1 MAVQSDTSRIQYTGN
16 NSTVTT
22 YAVPF
27 VFLEASHLSAVAR
40 VTATGVES
48 AVALTNHTGVG
59 DVNGGTV
66 RTAVAVPA
74 TSTIAISRTVPATQ
88 TTQYQE
94 GGDFPAAS
102 HERALD
108 KLTMA
113 IQQVARSVART
124 VRLTDGAPDSA
135 ALLSVPSRYFG
146 TDDTGAIALVS
157 GTDSPAGTLTN
168 ANIASDAAILGSKLA
183 DASIAGNTKLTDGS
197 VTNSKITTSAVTA
210 DKLAA
215 GAVTSVKILDNN
227 VTSSK
232 ITTSAVTTAKILD
245 LNVTTA
251 KIAAGAVTPDK
262 LERPYTLATAQPS
275 TSGVSVDFIG
285 IIPSWAKRI
294 TVMFRNVSTTGTS
307 GVMVRVGSGSFLGV
321 GSYAAGGTDFTN
333 AATTTED
340 TTSGLPLSD
349 PPDLAGDVYNGVAT
363 LVLLGSNVWAMSSIV
378 SCGSNRMGMGAASVD
393 VGATLDRVQVV
404 TGNGTDTF
412 DTGTI
417 NVSYE

>member
-16 NSTVTT
+16 NSTVTS

-27 VFLEASHLSAVAR
+27 VFLENNHLSAVAR

-59 DVNGGTV
+59 DINGGTV

-74 TSTIAISRTVPATQ
+74 TSTLAISRTVPATQ

-113 IQQVARSVART
+113 VQQVARSVART

-183 DASIAGNTKLTDGS
+183 DASIAANTKLTDG
-197 VTNSKITTSAVTA
+197 TITTSKITT
-210 DKLAA
+210 
-215 GAVTSVKILDNN
+215 GAVTTPKILDSN
-227 VTSSK
+227 VTTVK
-232 ITTSAVTTAKILD
+232 IADSNVTTAKIATGAVTTPKILD
-245 LNVTTA
+245 LNVTSA
-251 KIAAGAVTPDK
+251 KIAVGAVTPDK

-285 IIPSWAKRI
+285 TIPSWAKRI
-294 TVMFRNVSTTGTS
+294 TVMFHNVSTSGTS
-307 GVMVRVGSGSFLGV
+307 GVVVRVGAGSFLTT
-321 GSYAAGGTDFTN
+321 SYAAGGTDFTG
-333 AATTTED
+333 AATATEAE
-340 TTSGLPLSD
+340 TSGLPLSD
-349 PPDLAGDVYNGVAT
+349 PPDLIGDIYSGVAT
-363 LVLLGSNVWAMSSIV
+363 IVTLGSNVWAMSSIV
-378 SCGSNRMGMGAASVD
+378 RCGGNRMGMGAASIE
-393 VGATLDRVQVV
+393 VGGTLDRVQVA
-404 TGNGTDTF
+404 TINGTDTF
-412 DTGTI
+412 DGGTI
-417 NVSYE
+417 NISYE

>member
-59 DVNGGTV
+59 DINGGTV

-74 TSTIAISRTVPATQ
+74 TSTLAISRTVPATQ

-113 IQQVARSVART
+113 VQQVARAVART

-135 ALLSVPSRYFG
+135 ALLSVPNRYFG
-146 TDDTGAIALVS
+146 TDDTGAIALIS
-157 GTDSPAGTLTN
+157 GTDTPAGTLTN

-183 DASIAGNTKLTDGS
+183 DASIAANTKLMDGTIS
-197 VTNSKITTSAVTA
+197 NSKITT
-210 DKLAA
+210 
-215 GAVTSVKILDNN
+215 GAVT
-227 VTSSK
+227 TP
-232 ITTSAVTTAKILD
+232 KILD

-251 KIAAGAVTPDK
+251 KIADSNVTTAKIATGAVTTIKIAAAAVTPDK

-294 TVMFRNVSTTGTS
+294 TVMFHNVSTSGTS
-307 GVMVRVGSGSFLGV
+307 GVVVRVGSGSFLTAG
-321 GSYAAGGTDFTN
+321 YAAGGTDFTG
-333 AATTTED
+333 AATATEAE
-340 TTSGLPLSD
+340 TSGLPLSD
-349 PPDLAGDVYNGVAT
+349 PPDLIGDIHSGVAT
-363 LVLLGSNVWAMSSIV
+363 IVTLGSNVWAMSSIV
-378 SCGSNRMGMGAASVD
+378 RCGGNRMGMGAASIE
-393 VGATLDRVQVV
+393 VGGTLDRVQVA
-404 TGNGTDTF
+404 TINGTDTF
-412 DTGTI
+412 DGGTI

>member
-74 TSTIAISRTVPATQ
+74 TSTLAISRTVPATQ

-183 DASIAGNTKLTDGS
+183 DASIAANTKLTDG
-197 VTNSKITTSAVTA
+197 TITTSKITT
-210 DKLAA
+210 
-215 GAVTSVKILDNN
+215 GAVTTPKILDLN
-227 VTSSK
+227 
-232 ITTSAVTTAKILD
+232 VTTAKIADSNVTAAKIATGAVTTIKLAD

-262 LERPYTLATAQPS
+262 LERPYTLETAKPS
-275 TSGVSVDFIG
+275 TSGVSVDFTG
-285 IIPSWAKRI
+285 IPSWVKRVTIMLAGVSTSGTSDLLIQLGDAGGVEETGYLGSSTNTATATLYTAGFGSMSNLAANVNHGSFIITQLSGNTWVCSGILGRSNSGGVVITGGSKTLSATLTQVRI
-294 TVMFRNVSTTGTS
+294 TTV
-307 GVMVRVGSGSFLGV
+307 
-321 GSYAAGGTDFTN
+321 
-333 AATTTED
+333 
-340 TTSGLPLSD
+340 
-349 PPDLAGDVYNGVAT
+349 
-363 LVLLGSNVWAMSSIV
+363 
-378 SCGSNRMGMGAASVD
+378 
-393 VGATLDRVQVV
+393 
-404 TGNGTDTF
+404 NGTDTF
-412 DTGTI
+412 DDGTI

>member
-40 VTATGVES
+40 VTATGAES
-48 AVALTNHTGVG
+48 AVTLTNHTGVG

-74 TSTIAISRTVPATQ
+74 TSTLAISRTVPATQ

-113 IQQVARSVART
+113 VQQVARSVART
-124 VRLTDGAPDSA
+124 IRLTDGAPDSA
-135 ALLSVPSRYFG
+135 ALLSVPNRYFG
-146 TDDTGAIALVS
+146 TDDTGAIALIS

-183 DASIAGNTKLTDGS
+183 NASIEANLKLTDG
-197 VTNSKITTSAVTA
+197 TITTSKITT
-210 DKLAA
+210 
-215 GAVTSVKILDNN
+215 GAVTTPKILDLNVTTAKIADNN
-227 VTSSK
+227 VTAAK
-232 ITTSAVTTAKILD
+232 IGTGAVTTVKILD

-251 KIAAGAVTPDK
+251 KIAAGNVTPEK
-262 LERPYTLATAQPS
+262 LSQPFTLATFVAA
-275 TSGVSVDFIG
+275 TSGTSIDFTG
-285 IIPSWAKRI
+285 IPSWVKRI
-294 TVMFRNVSTTGTS
+294 TVMFAGVSTNGTS
-307 GVMVRVGSGSFLGV
+307 DLLIQLGDAGGVEETGYLGSSTNTATATLYTAGFGSMSNLAANVNHGSFII
-321 GSYAAGGTDFTN
+321 T
-333 AATTTED
+333 
-340 TTSGLPLSD
+340 
-349 PPDLAGDVYNGVAT
+349 
-363 LVLLGSNVWAMSSIV
+363 
-378 SCGSNRMGMGAASVD
+378 
-393 VGATLDRVQVV
+393 QV
-404 TGNGTDTF
+404 TGNTWVCSGILGRSNSGGVVMTGGSKTLSETLTQVRITTANGTDTF
-412 DTGTI
+412 DLGTI